1 MSPHLL
7 VLDACVMM
15 SGVLRPLLLT
25 VAREG
30 WFEPV
35 WSDRI
40 GSEWRRNA
48 ARIWPV
54 AADLLEQEWRQMQDS
69 FPHANSSEWSNHV
82 LTPACVSPPLKHSD
96 PKDWHVV
103 MAGIQAKQRS
113 PDSDVTIV
121 TWNIKDFRRS
131 ELRKHGLNLTDPDRL
146 LCQWWHAQPEALDN
160 HLQQTIATLIA
171 NGRREAEPLDV
182 FLKRERLFRLKSLYA
197 ARPHAESAE

>member
-1 MSPHLL
+1 MSPNHL

-25 VAREG
+25 MAREG
-30 WFEPV
+30 WYEPV

-40 GSEWRRNA
+40 GSEWQRNA

-54 AADLLEQEWRQMQDS
+54 AAELLEQEWEQMQS
-69 FPHANSSEWSNHV
+69 LFPQANSTVWPNNLI
-82 LTPACVSPPLKHSD
+82 LTPTTVSPPLEYSD

-103 MAGIQAKQRS
+103 MTGIQAKQRS

-146 LCQWWHAQPEALDN
+146 LCQWWQTRSLDLGA
-160 HLQQTIATLIA
+160 HLQRTITTLIDS
-171 NGRREAEPLDV
+171 GRRRAEPLEV
-182 FLKRERLFRLKSLYA
+182 FLKRERLFKLRRLYQTSPLA
-197 ARPHAESAE
+197 VSP